1 MCIRD
6 RYTLEARNDSNLLSI
21 ANAQVVDNLP
31 AGFAYVDS
39 TANAFQAGPDG
50 VFGTGDDIE
59 TQLSSSG
66 IDPVTFSSL
75 NFAPSETIIIRY
87 LVSVSTG
94 VSRDGGD
101 YINVAQ
107 ITDATGVPISNE
119 ATAAVRIDEDPLLEQ
134 TTIIGKVF
142 HDRDQDGFQDNA
154 DATDIKITSAN
165 FGESGYS
172 VGTVSYT
179 HLTLPTTPYV

>member
-1 MCIRD
+1 MPLPIID
-6 RYTLEARNDSNLLSI
+6 LPQQGNVILSKSANKTDVLIGDLVQYTLEARNDSNLLSI

-87 LVSVSTG
+87 LSL
-94 VSRDGGD
+94 
-101 YINVAQ
+101 IH
-107 ITDATGVPISNE
+107 I
-119 ATAAVRIDEDPLLEQ
+119 
-134 TTIIGKVF
+134 
-142 HDRDQDGFQDNA
+142 
-154 DATDIKITSAN
+154 
-165 FGESGYS
+165 
-172 VGTVSYT
+172 
-179 HLTLPTTPYV
+179 